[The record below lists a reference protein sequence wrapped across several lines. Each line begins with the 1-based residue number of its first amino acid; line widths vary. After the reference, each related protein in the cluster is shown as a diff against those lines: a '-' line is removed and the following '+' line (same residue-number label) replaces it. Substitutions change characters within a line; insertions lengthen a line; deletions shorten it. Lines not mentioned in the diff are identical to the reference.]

1 MITIVFLSP
10 GTDPPHP
17 QPPQPEPV
25 EGADWPAA
33 DKLAGLTLLSRL
45 SETCVMFICQLSKCQ
60 IVPLLQYKTQHS
72 KISSLLQKGGLF
84 IRFR

>member
-33 DKLAGLTLLSRL
+33 DKVADLTLLYRL
-45 SETCVMFICQLSKCQ
+45 SETCNILDCQLSKC
-60 IVPLLQYKTQHS
+60 
-72 KISSLLQKGGLF
+72 
-84 IRFR
+84 